1 MKSVY
6 DNDGSG
12 FFIRVAI
19 HIILNCIN
27 AATADLSIS
36 LPLKALEKKKGMSAY
51 KKGPTMMVLPL
62 GPNGGNSQLPMG
74 IVVGNFLTRTIKSGD
89 LFSSNTWGELNQDI
103 ANPQLKKGGL
113 NRRNSLQ
120 SLEGALKIDEE
131 KAKKI
136 LEEGLGKEKKVEP
149 GQAQT

>member
-1 MKSVY
+1 MQFAFLAMQFQAPVVNK
-6 DNDGSG
+6 N
-12 FFIRVAI
+12 IR
-19 HIILNCIN
+19 
-27 AATADLSIS
+27 
-36 LPLKALEKKKGMSAY
+36 ALEKKKALSAY
-51 KKGPTMMVLPL
+51 KKGPALMVLPL
-62 GPNGGNSQLPMG
+62 GPNGGRSQLPMG
-74 IVVGNFLTRTIKSGD
+74 IVAGNFLTRTIKSGD
-89 LFSSNTWGELNQDI
+89 LFTANTWGDLNQDI
-103 ANPQLKKGGL
+103 ANPQSKKGAL

>member
-74 IVVGNFLTRTIKSGD
+74 D
-89 LFSSNTWGELNQDI
+89 
-103 ANPQLKKGGL
+103 
-113 NRRNSLQ
+113 Q
-120 SLEGALKIDEE
+120 SHLD
-131 KAKKI
+131 
-136 LEEGLGKEKKVEP
+136 
-149 GQAQT
+149 T